1 MYFKVLLIMEKNK
14 YLDDLK
20 DIKEIMSRTTQFI
33 SLSGLSGVSTGIIAL
48 AGLWLAYGT
57 VFNDQQYLVY
67 PPVSMSNEREIYLF
81 AIAIG
86 TFILSVGSAIFF
98 TKKKSKIRKQI
109 IWNGLTKRFLF
120 NLLIPLITGGIL
132 CLMLLNKGF
141 IGFLPSLTLIFYGLS
156 LINGSKYTFR
166 EIRYLGIIQILLG
179 LLAFQ
184 FINYSL
190 LFWALGFGIIQIIYG
205 LILHKKN

>member
-1 MYFKVLLIMEKNK
+1 MKKNK

-20 DIKEIMSRTTQFI
+20 EIKEIMSRTTQFI

-48 AGLWLAYGT
+48 VGMWLAFRT
-57 VFNDQQYLVY
+57 VFNDQDYLVY
-67 PPVSMSNEREIYLF
+67 HAVSLSYEREIYLL

-86 TFILSVGSAIFF
+86 TIILSVGSAIFF
-98 TKKKSKIRKQI
+98 TKRKSKIQKQI

-132 CLMLLNKGF
+132 CLMLLDKGF

-156 LINGSKYTFR
+156 LINGGKYTFR

-184 FINYSL
+184 FISYSL
-190 LFWALGFGIIQIIYG
+190 LFWTFGFGIIQIIYG
-205 LILHKKN
+205 LIIHKKN